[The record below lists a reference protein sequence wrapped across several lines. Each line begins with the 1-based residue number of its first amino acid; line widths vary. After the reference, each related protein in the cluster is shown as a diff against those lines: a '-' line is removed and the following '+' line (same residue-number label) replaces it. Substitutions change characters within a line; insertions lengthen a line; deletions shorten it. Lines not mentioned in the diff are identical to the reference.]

1 MVDFGT
7 DRGVAFVRT
16 TRNVGGV
23 SFGTL
28 PEQTPARGARLYK
41 RRDALSCDAYRNPA
55 RHRRACA
62 GAGVGRRLLRRR
74 RGSASIAIDGK
85 TMRAS
90 KDGDGH
96 ATHVLSAFCAGLQS
110 ILGNEASRGKGMEIP
125 DALKLLDQLDLKD
138 KIVTGDA
145 MFCQKSI
152 VAKIAEKGG
161 GYVFPVKDNQKN
173 LRENIATA
181 FNEPVFPP
189 RLV

>member
-1 MVDFGT
+1 MVDFGA
-7 DRGVAFVRT
+7 DRRVAFVWT

-62 GAGVGRRLLRRR
+62 GAGVGAACCAEGEDQRH
-74 RGSASIAIDGK
+74 IAIDGK

-110 ILGNEASRGKGMEIP
+110 ILGNEASRGKGMEI
-125 DALKLLDQLDLKD
+125 L
-138 KIVTGDA
+138 
-145 MFCQKSI
+145 MH
-152 VAKIAEKGG
+152 
-161 GYVFPVKDNQKN
+161 
-173 LRENIATA
+173 
-181 FNEPVFPP
+181 
-189 RLV
+189 